1 MQALRFKASLAE
13 AAFASGRASPAEEKL
28 SFTPCC
34 SVCCWRLWCS
44 HVVTSQLQSEGFYGQ
59 QGSYY
64 KSKTKIK
71 TSSVLDLSSVM
82 LTEPEQQQPLPKPS
96 LS

>member
-1 MQALRFKASLAE
+1 M
-13 AAFASGRASPAEEKL
+13 
-28 SFTPCC
+28 
-34 SVCCWRLWCS
+34 WCR
-44 HVVTSQLQSEGFYGQ
+44 HVVTSQLQSEGFHGQ

-82 LTEPEQQQPLPKPS
+82 LTEPEQQEWLPETS
-96 LS
+96 LSKLLCCRAAVIKHGCHMSSNSGFSIS